1 MLQIAGYRST
11 IRVREH
17 YSLWRHVQLL
27 ILGMNVQ
34 FYGISPDYSLHNSII
49 FGKKITLFLIYR
61 KGTRPGRVQLIKN
74 AYHFHLTGK
83 RLKSVRIA
91 SAYIIYAIYIM
102 ISFSLSM
109 KTVLVLYQ
117 NNF

>member
-11 IRVREH
+11 IRVRNTIR
-17 YSLWRHVQLL
+17 YGGMFNFSFW
-27 ILGMNVQ
+27 GMNVQ

-49 FGKKITLFLIYR
+49 FGKKKTLFLIYR

-83 RLKSVRIA
+83 RLKISKNCFCLY
-91 SAYIIYAIYIM
+91 YICNIYYDFLFTFNENCFGVIP
-102 ISFSLSM
+102 
-109 KTVLVLYQ
+109 K
-117 NNF
+117 